1 MSQED
6 KGRLQA
12 TAGPQAGAFLNAVP
26 NPVMNM
32 NIPSPLFV
40 TTLKWWLGLPV
51 LNPGTICRHCGVAQD
66 ENGYHSLTCR
76 GSGKLSIRHNA
87 IAAILYSLALSAHL
101 CPEREQFIGTSQQR
115 SDVRVKLLGVIKDI
129 DVSVTHPLRPAFLKG
144 TADGATPSAADKYA
158 AIEKIPIYAKMCAE
172 GPTPTTFVSVS
183 LDCFG
188 NWSKDALKLLAE
200 MAAARASL
208 SSCLAPHV
216 YERRILQQCAV
227 AIMINNAKTIAKV
240 REFRGAEGIPLDAT
254 AWSDGESDIDDDP
267 VALGHTDAAMFDLTD
282 IEGGTD
288 AQVITLDTGTRHTT
302 DLSSLGVKGLAKAG
316 AGANPGIPPML
327 ILQELAARLDSLDP
341 EPPGD
346 ELARGQW
353 LKDFNQLK
361 CVMRD
366 MTAAMRRERDALDT
380 LEADEAD
387 ATLVEEEWMTFQA
400 AQFRAAAPP
409 LAAAASPHAEE
420 LAISRDGPVTPAE
433 DVDRVLEFLEEM
445 ACRQHGEGDWDAGPQ
460 KPERERGAEWDFK
473 SKRDRDT

>member
-1 MSQED
+1 
-6 KGRLQA
+6 
-12 TAGPQAGAFLNAVP
+12 
-26 NPVMNM
+26 
-32 NIPSPLFV
+32 
-40 TTLKWWLGLPV
+40 
-51 LNPGTICRHCGVAQD
+51 
-66 ENGYHSLTCR
+66 
-76 GSGKLSIRHNA
+76 
-87 IAAILYSLALSAHL
+87 
-101 CPEREQFIGTSQQR
+101 
-115 SDVRVKLLGVIKDI
+115 
-129 DVSVTHPLRPAFLKG
+129 
-144 TADGATPSAADKYA
+144 
-158 AIEKIPIYAKMCAE
+158 
-172 GPTPTTFVSVS
+172 
-183 LDCFG
+183 
-188 NWSKDALKLLAE
+188 
-200 MAAARASL
+200 
-208 SSCLAPHV
+208 
-216 YERRILQQCAV
+216 
-227 AIMINNAKTIAKV
+227 
-240 REFRGAEGIPLDAT
+240 
-254 AWSDGESDIDDDP
+254 
-267 VALGHTDAAMFDLTD
+267 MFDLTD

-316 AGANPGIPPML
+316 AGANPSIPPML